1 MGKRGC
7 IWLGLSFLHFN
18 GGMLGFYK
26 YHCEEEV
33 NEDVGVIVTC
43 RRMRW
48 GENVREGRRDRE
60 NER

>member
-33 NEDVGVIVTC
+33 NEDVG
-43 RRMRW
+43 RMK
-48 GENVREGRRDRE
+48 GDVGGSKHYSYHKIKNNDKK
-60 NER
+60 